1 METKNILHCSTLVTT
16 SFAPHLGDTFF
27 PPLGGAEEKKMI
39 RFRHRWA
46 PLLADDLG
54 RAAVDHLTI

>member
-27 PPLGGAEEKKMI
+27 PPLGVGGGEEDDSIPPSLGAVVGR
-39 RFRHRWA
+39 RFRAR
-46 PLLADDLG
+46 G
-54 RAAVDHLTI
+54 S